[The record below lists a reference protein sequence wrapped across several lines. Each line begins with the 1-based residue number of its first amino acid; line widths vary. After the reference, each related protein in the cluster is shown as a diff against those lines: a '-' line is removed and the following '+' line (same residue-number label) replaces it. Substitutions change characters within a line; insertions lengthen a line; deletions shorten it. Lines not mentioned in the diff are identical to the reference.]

1 MEHTTPPAPR
11 IYTVEEMAAILR
23 IGRNTAYELVRCG
36 KIRSVKIGHQ
46 IRIPEKALEEFIS
59 STI

>member
-1 MEHTTPPAPR
+1 MAHTNTPIPR

-36 KIRSVKIGHQ
+36 KIHSVKVGHQ
-46 IRIPEKALEEFIS
+46 IRIPQRAIEEFLNS
-59 STI
+59 SI